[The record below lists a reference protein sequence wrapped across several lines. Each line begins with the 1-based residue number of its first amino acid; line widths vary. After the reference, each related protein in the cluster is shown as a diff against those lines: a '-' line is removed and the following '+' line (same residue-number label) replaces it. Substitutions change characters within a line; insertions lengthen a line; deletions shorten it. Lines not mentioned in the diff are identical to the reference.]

1 MTGGCAPASETAEW
15 IEVVVK
21 ENADDIL
28 RYLRRRVN
36 QPEDAADLLGRVLL
50 ALWENAT
57 RVPATDPESRM
68 WCFGIARN
76 VLREYYRHTAK
87 RIALADDLREH
98 LRSAA
103 QPDNAADAAAEVRM
117 RAEVV
122 RRAVMSLDARSRE
135 LVTLI
140 HWDGFTIAEAARLLS
155 MNESTARTRYGRALQ
170 RLQRGL

>member
-1 MTGGCAPASETAEW
+1 MCPRLIRNRECGVSASRGT
-15 IEVVVK
+15 
-21 ENADDIL
+21 
-28 RYLRRRVN
+28 
-36 QPEDAADLLGRVLL
+36 
-50 ALWENAT
+50 
-57 RVPATDPESRM
+57 
-68 WCFGIARN
+68 CFG
-76 VLREYYRHTAK
+76 EYYRHTAK

-103 QPDNAADAAAEVRM
+103 QQPDNAADAAAEVRM